1 MASEIE
7 VVDAQRVV
15 HSDAAAPVEDSA
27 AGSLVR
33 SGPRAESV
41 SQAPLGPPKPP
52 FKGSRRPSVGVGMSF
67 ALLIIILLG
76 TAYLTL
82 QRMQRMNASAQD
94 TLNEGLLELR
104 LGQEALRYSNENSR
118 ITMQIFLLQRQE
130 EIDGLL
136 ARRAENTRQIS
147 SLLAALQPHC
157 QSAEEKRLLEKV
169 KQTRGLYVDSYRR
182 ALHLLL
188 TEKNRAAATEV
199 MVQETTPALD
209 RYHAAWDEFLRFQK
223 EQVSLASEQSEQRN
237 ATGRRITL
245 VFILLMGV
253 LAVAI
258 AWLATRKVAR
268 EVTSRIRMQEKVSEL
283 NTELEHRVAQ
293 RTQELARTHSQLRGS
308 LEELQEY
315 TKEIEAINELVELLQ
330 SCLTLDEAR
339 QQASRVLQQFFP
351 SGAILM
357 LNPSRNLLE
366 VVLSWG
372 AAAGKQGPFAPE
384 SCWAL
389 RKGCVHVVQPNNFS
403 LLCGHTEPASA
414 ACHLC
419 VPMVAQG
426 DSLGVLSIDDP
437 GLCESI
443 TQPRLRRHK
452 QELATTVAE
461 QISLAFANLTLRE
474 TLKYQSVR
482 DPLTGLFNRRHMEE
496 FLERELLRAAR
507 NAKPVTVLMI
517 DIDRFKLFND
527 TFGHEAGDILLREL
541 GSVLNS
547 ITRGGDIACR
557 YGGEEFLLI
566 LAEASLETGCE
577 RAAKLREQVAN
588 LQIGY
593 RGETLRRIT
602 VSIGVAAFPQHGTSA
617 APLLRSAD
625 EALYRAKAGG
635 KDCVVVADATS
646 TDTPAL
652 SVSRSG

>member
-7 VVDAQRVV
+7 VVHAQREA
-15 HSDAAAPVEDSA
+15 HSDAITQVKDSA

-33 SGPRAESV
+33 SGGLAENLG
-41 SQAPLGPPKPP
+41 QAPVGPPKPS
-52 FKGSRRPSVGVGMSF
+52 FKNSRQLAAGLGLSF
-67 ALLIIILLG
+67 ALLIAILLG

-82 QRMQRMNASAQD
+82 HRMQRLNASTLD
-94 TLNEGLLELR
+94 TLNESLLELQ
-104 LGQEALRYSNENSR
+104 LGQEALRYSSENSR
-118 ITMQIFLLQRQE
+118 NTMQIFLLQRQE
-130 EIDGLL
+130 EIDLL
-136 ARRAENTRQIS
+136 LTRRAENSRHIS
-147 SLLAALQPHC
+147 ALVAALEAHC
-157 QSAEEKRLLEKV
+157 ESDEEKRLLATV
-169 KQTRGLYVDSYRR
+169 KQTRGPYVDSYLR

-188 TEKNRAAATEV
+188 TEKNRAAATEM
-199 MVQETTPALD
+199 MVQQTTPALF

-223 EQVSLASEQSEQRN
+223 EQVKLASEQSKQDYAASQR
-237 ATGRRITL
+237 TML
-245 VFILLMGV
+245 LFILIMGV
-253 LAVAI
+253 LAGAVATV
-258 AWLATRKVAR
+258 ATRKVAR
-268 EVTSRIRMQEKVSEL
+268 EMTSRIRMQEKVCEL
-283 NTELEHRVAQ
+283 NTGLEQRVAQ
-293 RTQELARTHSQLRGS
+293 RTQELARSDQQLRGS
-308 LEELQEY
+308 LQELQEY
-315 TKEIEAINELVELLQ
+315 TKEMEAINELVELLQ
-330 SCLTLDEAR
+330 SCLNLEEAR
-339 QQASRVLQQFFP
+339 QQASRILQQLFP
-351 SGAILM
+351 SGAMLM

-372 AAAGKQGPFAPE
+372 ASAVKPGPFAPE

-403 LLCGHTEPASA
+403 LLCGHIEPASA

-437 GLCESI
+437 GLCDSI

-496 FLERELLRAAR
+496 SLERELLRAAR
-507 NAKPVTVLMI
+507 NGKPVTVLMI

-527 TFGHEAGDILLREL
+527 SFGHEAGDILLREL
-541 GSVLNS
+541 GSVFTSL
-547 ITRGGDIACR
+547 TRGGDIACR

-566 LAEASLETGCE
+566 LTDASLETGCE

-617 APLLRSAD
+617 APLLRLAD

-635 KDCVVVADATS
+635 KDRVVVADATS
-646 TDTPAL
+646 TDTPSL

>member
-1 MASEIE
+1 MASESE
-7 VVDAQRVV
+7 VVHAPREAQ
-15 HSDAAAPVEDSA
+15 SDATTQVEDRG
-27 AGSLVR
+27 AGNLVR
-33 SGPRAESV
+33 SGTLGENIRQGPIEPDKPRIKD
-41 SQAPLGPPKPP
+41 SQQLAANLG
-52 FKGSRRPSVGVGMSF
+52 MTF

-76 TAYLTL
+76 TAYLIL
-82 QRMQRMNASAQD
+82 DRMQRMNASARD
-94 TLNEGLLELR
+94 TLNESLLELQ
-104 LGQEALRYSNENSR
+104 LGQEALRYSSENSR
-118 ITMQIFLLQRQE
+118 ITMEVFLVQRQE
-130 EIDGLL
+130 VIDELL

-147 SLLAALQPHC
+147 ALVAALETHGD
-157 QSAEEKRLLEKV
+157 SGEEKRLLATV
-169 KQTRGLYVDSYRR
+169 KQTRGPYIDSYLR

-188 TEKNRAAATEV
+188 NEKKKAAAIEV
-199 MVQETTPALD
+199 MVQETTPALF
-209 RYHAAWDEFLRFQK
+209 RYHAAWDEFLRFQN
-223 EQVSLASEQSEQRN
+223 EQVRLATEQSKQHEATARRN
-237 ATGRRITL
+237 MLTLILIVGGLAGALAIFTIRR
-245 VFILLMGV
+245 V
-253 LAVAI
+253 
-258 AWLATRKVAR
+258 TRVM
-268 EVTSRIRMQEKVSEL
+268 TSRIRMQEKVSEL
-283 NTELEHRVAQ
+283 NAQLEQRVAQ
-293 RTQELARTHSQLRGS
+293 RTQELARSDEQLRGS
-308 LEELQEY
+308 LQEMQEY
-315 TKEIEAINELVELLQ
+315 TKEMEAINGLVELLQ
-330 SCLTLDEAR
+330 SCLNLEEAR
-339 QQASRVLQQFFP
+339 QQASRVLQQLFP
-351 SGAILM
+351 SGAMLM

-403 LLCGHTEPASA
+403 LLCGHIEPASA

-437 GLCESI
+437 GLCDSI

-496 FLERELLRAAR
+496 SLERELLRAAR
-507 NAKPVTVLMI
+507 NGKPVTVLMI

-527 TFGHEAGDILLREL
+527 SFGHEAGDILLREL
-541 GSVLNS
+541 GSVFTSL
-547 ITRGGDIACR
+547 TRGGDIACR

-566 LAEASLETGCE
+566 LTDASLETGCE

-588 LQIGY
+588 LQIHH

-617 APLLRSAD
+617 APLLRMAD

-635 KDCVVVADATS
+635 KDRVVVADATS
-646 TDTPAL
+646 TDTPSPCL
-652 SVSRSG
+652 SGSD